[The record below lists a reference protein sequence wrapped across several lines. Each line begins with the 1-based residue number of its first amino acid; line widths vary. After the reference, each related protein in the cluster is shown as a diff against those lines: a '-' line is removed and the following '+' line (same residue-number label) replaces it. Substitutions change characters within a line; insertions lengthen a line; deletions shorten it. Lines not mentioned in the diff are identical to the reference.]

1 MRRILFFIVLLLTA
15 ATGARAESVTFYPAE
30 VYEFYPLNTTFTTE
44 KQGVWLTSQL
54 GQWHGSEEP
63 CFYLNLITSET
74 RLFPMIVEA
83 PEGYALTSVVLQ
95 TSTGLY
101 GTPGGIW
108 SNWRDELNN
117 NHGDNVIHSG
127 TTPGS
132 TITVA
137 LTRARSSVE
146 IYANSFIELSSITV
160 NYAPA
165 YTITYDANGGIDPPD
180 SQLKLPDVALTL
192 RGTGSYLTRTG
203 YTCDGWAT
211 SPDGDKVYDLGGTYT
226 ANADATL
233 YAHWNIV
240 DYSITYHLN
249 GGTLDTPNP
258 TTYNIESAA
267 ITLNNP
273 TKEGYVFVGWTGSNG
288 TTPQTSVTIPTGSA
302 DNRYYTAN
310 WWMEEMEL
318 ANAADNSSAIIT
330 AEASGM
336 HNNVTLTDRT
346 LYRDGDWNTLCL
358 PFDLATLIG
367 TPLEGFTVKTLTSSD
382 FDNGTLTM
390 NFSDDLTSIE
400 AGVPYIVKNTPVII
414 SSTADWDTFAQNVT
428 NGTDS
433 YKGKVVKL
441 AADISVSTM
450 AGAADYPFKG
460 SFDGCGHTLTVN
472 LTATSKKFCAPFRY
486 LDGATIVNLIVAGN
500 ISTGS
505 CIYCGSIVG
514 DAKGVSTI
522 KNCRSS
528 VVISNGTP
536 NNNNRNGGLVGFVA
550 SGSRVN
556 ISNCLFVGKM
566 LTTSTAKGCGGIVG
580 AGYYSLT
587 ITNSLYAPA
596 AATGS
601 ETWVS
606 SENSSTFCCE
616 GGTVSNCYYTQT
628 LGTAQGTSAS
638 GMSNDQLLAALGS
651 GWQISGGKVVPKMDE
666 SADIHNPVFTD
677 VLVST
682 VTASVSTD
690 YVDFI
695 GTYSPEVIYE
705 SGDKHSLYLGSGNT
719 LYYPTREGFEVNSC
733 RAYFQLKNGLTAG
746 EPTSPSANV
755 RAFVLNFGEGEE
767 TAIRTLSADSNDSA
781 HGTGWYTTSGVKLQG
796 KPTAKGL
803 YIVNGKKVIIK

>member
-15 ATGARAESVTFYPAE
+15 ATGVRAESVTFYPAE

-101 GTPGGIW
+101 GTPGGVW

-137 LTRARSSVE
+137 LTSARSSVE

-160 NYAPA
+160 NFAPA

-192 RGTGSYLTRTG
+192 RDKWVYLTRTG

-273 TKEGYVFVGWTGSNG
+273 TKEGYVFVGWTGSN
-288 TTPQTSVTIPTGSA
+288 
-302 DNRYYTAN
+302 
-310 WWMEEMEL
+310 
-318 ANAADNSSAIIT
+318 
-330 AEASGM
+330 
-336 HNNVTLTDRT
+336 
-346 LYRDGDWNTLCL
+346 
-358 PFDLATLIG
+358 
-367 TPLEGFTVKTLTSSD
+367 
-382 FDNGTLTM
+382 
-390 NFSDDLTSIE
+390 
-400 AGVPYIVKNTPVII
+400 
-414 SSTADWDTFAQNVT
+414 
-428 NGTDS
+428 
-433 YKGKVVKL
+433 
-441 AADISVSTM
+441 
-450 AGAADYPFKG
+450 
-460 SFDGCGHTLTVN
+460 
-472 LTATSKKFCAPFRY
+472 
-486 LDGATIVNLIVAGN
+486 
-500 ISTGS
+500 
-505 CIYCGSIVG
+505 
-514 DAKGVSTI
+514 
-522 KNCRSS
+522 
-528 VVISNGTP
+528 
-536 NNNNRNGGLVGFVA
+536 
-550 SGSRVN
+550 
-556 ISNCLFVGKM
+556 
-566 LTTSTAKGCGGIVG
+566 
-580 AGYYSLT
+580 
-587 ITNSLYAPA
+587 
-596 AATGS
+596 
-601 ETWVS
+601 
-606 SENSSTFCCE
+606 
-616 GGTVSNCYYTQT
+616 CYYTQT
-628 LGTAQGTSAS
+628 LGTAQGTGAS

-651 GWQISGGKVVPKMDE
+651 GWQISGGKVVPKMDA

-682 VTASVSTD
+682 VTANVETQ
-690 YVDFI
+690 YVDFV
-695 GTYSPEVIYE
+695 GNSSPVDIVGEDRSI
-705 SGDKHSLYLGSGNT
+705 LFLGANNT
-719 LYYPTREGFEVNSC
+719 LYYPNAAMQIGSC
-733 RAYFQLKNGLTAG
+733 RAHFQLNGITAG
-746 EPTSPSANV
+746 DPGAGV
-755 RAFVLNFGEGEE
+755 RAFVMNFGDEDEQTGINSLPPDPSPKGEG
-767 TAIRTLSADSNDSA
+767 SSY
-781 HGTGWYTTSGVKLQG
+781 WYTLDGCRLSG
-796 KPTAKGL
+796 KPTMRGI
-803 YIVNGKKVIIK
+803 YVNNGRKVVIK

>member
-15 ATGARAESVTFYPAE
+15 ATGVRAESVTFYPAE

-101 GTPGGIW
+101 GTPGGVW
-108 SNWRDELNN
+108 SDWRDELNN

-137 LTRARSSVE
+137 LTSARSSVE

-180 SQLKLPDVALTL
+180 SQLKLPDVTLTL
-192 RGTGSYLTRTG
+192 RDKWVYMTRTG

-211 SPDGDKVYDLGGTYT
+211 SPDGPKVYDLGGTYT

-358 PFDLATLIG
+358 PFGIGNLIG

-651 GWQISGGKVVPKMDE
+651 GWQISGGKVVPKMDA

-682 VTASVSTD
+682 VTANVSTQ
-690 YVDFI
+690 YVDFV
-695 GTYSPEVIYE
+695 GNCSPVDIADEDRSI
-705 SGDKHSLYLGSGNT
+705 LFLGANNT
-719 LYYPTREGFEVNSC
+719 LYYPNAAMQIGSC
-733 RAYFQLKNGLTAG
+733 RAYFRLKGITAG
-746 EPTSPSANV
+746 DPTAGV
-755 RAFVLNFGEGEE
+755 RAFVLNFGEDEATSIHNSQFIIHNE
-767 TAIRTLSADSNDSA
+767 ADA
-781 HGTGWYTTSGVKLQG
+781 WYSLDGRKLTG
-796 KPTAKGL
+796 KPTVRGI
-803 YIVNGKKVIIK
+803 YINNGRKVIIK